1 MLLSRWGIL
10 GVILTLLFASSTFV
24 FFHAPTRNKARAY
37 FMPIDRKVI
46 SIAQGKIFPSGEG
59 RVVKIQTPTGLL
71 LEIYGPN
78 EAGTEILLNKIPLP
92 DRRDALFQFRAR
104 ATSLALKDL
113 DNDDIFEIIAP
124 SYDSTLIPHL
134 NIFRFNK
141 DSKQFEPYLE

>member
-1 MLLSRWGIL
+1 MFLSRWGIL
-10 GVILTLLFASSTFV
+10 GFLLSLLFIASTFI
-24 FFHAPTRNKARAY
+24 FFHSPTRNSIRA
-37 FMPIDRKVI
+37 FFSPVDRKVI
-46 SIAQGKIFPSGEG
+46 SIAQGKIFPTGEG

-78 EAGTEILLNKIPLP
+78 DAGAEVLLEKIPLP

-113 DNDDIFEIIAP
+113 DNDDTFEIIAP
-124 SYDSTLIPHL
+124 SYDSALIPHL

-141 DSKQFEPYLE
+141 DSERFEPYLE